1 MTQQHE
7 NLKNTGS
14 GMEPGASRLH
24 RGESPTQSTSALIA
38 LNEQLKKSERKFRSF
53 FDETSQFIALMTT
66 EGTLVEINQT
76 ARNFISLED
85 SDLRGKPFWET
96 PWWKNSPE
104 IHEILQGAIA
114 KAVRGEFVRFEA
126 TLPVSAENLRH
137 MDFSL
142 KPLRDE
148 TGNVELLILDG
159 YDITDRKKYQL
170 QLEHMSTH
178 DMLTGIANRNLLS
191 DRICQAI
198 SHANRSGQM
207 IAVLLLDIDRFKTI
221 NDSLGYMNGDLLL
234 KEIAHRIS
242 SCVRVGDT
250 VARIGG
256 DEFVLVMSNLDD
268 ENDSSVFARKVLDAL
283 SQPVVLGGHN
293 LAVTA
298 SVGVSLYPKDG
309 TNIDI
314 LLKNADVAM
323 YRAKDSGRNCFQFYS
338 SEMNERMLQRLEIE
352 TELHLALKNN
362 WFILYYQP
370 QVDIFSGEIIG
381 CEALIRMNH
390 PERGIISPLEFI
402 ATAEDTGLIIPMG
415 EWVIQE
421 ACRQMKLWQEE
432 HHTDW
437 VVAVNVSPMQFKQ
450 PDLFGVVERAL
461 AASGLPSRHLELEF
475 TEGALMKNVSSTLEL
490 MNKFKEIGLRLA
502 IDDFGTGYSSLNYLK
517 QFPIDKLKIDQSFVK
532 NITTDPSDA
541 AIVQAII
548 GLARSLG
555 LSTIAEGVETEAQL
569 NYLRSLHCNEIQG
582 FFFSQPVPP
591 NKFIELLKHRHEQK
605 SEQSERTL
613 LLVDDEKNVL
623 MSLKRILRRE
633 GYNILTA
640 SSGEEALELM
650 AKDKIGVVL
659 SDQRMP
665 NMTGVEF
672 LRRVKLMHPEAVRMI
687 LSGHTEVNTLT
698 DAINKGEIYQ
708 FISKPWENDVLISTI
723 REAFLRYDL
732 IKEPGKN

>member
-1 MTQQHE
+1 
-7 NLKNTGS
+7 
-14 GMEPGASRLH
+14 MEPGASRLH